1 MTPAELLD
9 KQDLI
14 KQLQD
19 LAGRPTLSPRAA
31 ELQALADDLTH
42 SKRLDKWA
50 ELDLVHAYVRPETV
64 TASGSRPS
72 ARRDGVLE
80 AALGVLVFIPLL
92 ITWFGLRDAVRA
104 YGELAEENR
113 KEATRPFL
121 QLWQSGFGGHLS
133 PLGRF
138 ENVALT
144 AVVLIALLVL
154 LSVVHARVR
163 WRADKEEADQEA
175 ERERLLARLASVL
188 TRLQMLLAQHR
199 SASPQ
204 QFATELTKAARQ
216 MNSLAAKAE
225 KNHKELTA
233 TAGAVASATTSLQ
246 DAATKLT
253 EEVPKLGAAAN
264 RMETTLR
271 DVQAATVRAGAANT
285 AAADVIAERVK
296 AAGTT
301 VEASLQA
308 LVTAQRELVTKSESV
323 ARATQQASQ
332 ALVTSTGRTSDAM
345 DGIREATERWDA
357 AAAHWQDAA
366 ARVESGVR
374 SAAGATAG
382 APPVRNG
389 AARPAADLYG
399 APQAGAYGSPD
410 TEPYGTSLPSYDAS
424 TGPYGTPTPRPA
436 STNGAPVPGPRAA
449 EAPAPEGSP
458 PQARS
463 AAPEPTP
470 APTPAPT
477 PTPTPRTDP
486 PQDAPRDTTPQ
497 DTPLPRPTASPPSD
511 TPSDTPSDATPDTAS
526 DVASNRT
533 RALRPPT
540 RRPSAPPSS
549 GGDA

>member
-9 KQDLI
+9 KQELI

-19 LAGRPTLSPRAA
+19 LAGRPALSPRAA

-42 SKRLDKWA
+42 GKRLDKWA

-72 ARRDGVLE
+72 ARRDGLLE

-163 WRADKEEADQEA
+163 WRADQEEADQEA

-271 DVQAATVRAGAANT
+271 DVQAATVQAGAANT

-301 VEASLQA
+301 VETSLQA

-389 AARPAADLYG
+389 AARPADLYG

-410 TEPYGTSLPSYDAS
+410 TEPYGTPLPSYDAS
-424 TGPYGTPTPRPA
+424 TGPYGTPTPPPG
-436 STNGAPVPGPRAA
+436 STNGATVPGPRAA
-449 EAPAPEGSP
+449 ETRAPEGSP
-458 PQARS
+458 AQARS

-470 APTPAPT
+470 APAPTPAPT
-477 PTPTPRTDP
+477 RT
-486 PQDAPRDTTPQ
+486 PQDAPRATTPQ
-497 DTPLPRPTASPPSD
+497 DAPPPRPTAPVPSD
-511 TPSDTPSDATPDTAS
+511 TPSDAPSGTPSDATPDTAS

-549 GGDA
+549 GSDA

>member
-104 YGELAEENR
+104 YGELAKENR
-113 KEATRPFL
+113 TEATRPFL

-204 QFATELTKAARQ
+204 QFATELNKAARQ

-271 DVQAATVRAGAANT
+271 DVQAATVQAGAANT

-301 VEASLQA
+301 VETSLKA

-345 DGIREATERWDA
+345 EGIREATERWDA

-382 APPVRNG
+382 TPPVRNG

-424 TGPYGTPTPRPA
+424 TGPYGTPTPRPG

-449 EAPAPEGSP
+449 EARAPEGSP
-458 PQARS
+458 TQARS
-463 AAPEPTP
+463 AAPEPTSAP
-470 APTPAPT
+470 APAPT
-477 PTPTPRTDP
+477 PTPTPQDASRETT
-486 PQDAPRDTTPQ
+486 PQDAPP
-497 DTPLPRPTASPPSD
+497 PRPTASAPSD
-511 TPSDTPSDATPDTAS
+511 TPSDTPSDASPDTAS
-526 DVASNRT
+526 DVASHRT